1 MDVSTINGIDTLVEQ
16 YRTSE
21 RKPAILMETRK
32 STLQIRLSALSEL
45 QTKLKALFNSATDL
59 TATGSG
65 SKFHAATVASSDE
78 KVFTATATALAAVGA
93 HSLKVQQLAKADT
106 LLSSGMT
113 AADTGAITA
122 EGAGLKTFSV
132 TVGGKTTNVNVTLAD
147 GDTNGSILSKIASAV
162 NTASAGVT
170 ASVVKV
176 TDTTSRLVL
185 SSSKTGSTNTVAL
198 ANVAGTLLDQI
209 GWTSDVLSG
218 RTAASSSVGGYST
231 SNSTLLDSKF
241 ELDGIAMTRTSN
253 SISDALSG
261 VKIVL
266 KAAQATGDA
275 ATTMT
280 VARDSAAVSTSV
292 KDFFTKYNAVLTYL
306 RDKTAVDPDTKT
318 HQVFS
323 EDQTILRMRNS
334 LRVLPFNPVTSV
346 QTGNP
351 SVLTSIGVTVG
362 TDGGLTL
369 TNATTFEDALAADP
383 AKIADLFNST
393 SGIAVSMK
401 SLLKDFTSSDGVIGK
416 VSDDISLQIKNLG
429 TRITN
434 FDARLDK
441 KVEAYRSEFVKL
453 QQTLVQLQS
462 QSTQLQSLINSMNAN
477 SYTG

>member
-21 RKPAILMETRK
+21 RKPAILMETKK
-32 STLQIRLSALSEL
+32 STLQARLSALSDL
-45 QTKLKALFNSATDL
+45 QTKLKALFNAATDL
-59 TATGSG
+59 SATGSQ
-65 SKFHAATVASSDE
+65 SKFHAATVSSSDDT
-78 KVFTATATALAAVGA
+78 VFTATATALAAVGA

-106 LLSSGMT
+106 LLSSGLT
-113 AADTGAITA
+113 AADTGIGTA
-122 EGAGLKTFSV
+122 EGSGVKTFSI

-176 TDTTSRLVL
+176 SETTSRLVIT
-185 SSSKTGSTNTVAL
+185 SSKTGSTNAVAL
-198 ANVAGTLLDQI
+198 ANVSGTLLDQV
-209 GWTSDVLSG
+209 GWTPGVLSG
-218 RTAASSSVGGYST
+218 RTAATATAGGYSASST
-231 SNSTLLDSKF
+231 SLLDAKF

-253 SISDALSG
+253 SINDALSG
-261 VKIVL
+261 VKLVL
-266 KAAQATGDA
+266 KAAQDAGDT
-275 ATTMT
+275 ATTLT
-280 VARDSAAVSTSV
+280 VARDSAAVQTSV
-292 KDFFTKYNAVLTYL
+292 KDFFTKYNSVLSYL
-306 RDKTAVDPDTKT
+306 RDKTSVDADTKT
-318 HQVFS
+318 HQVLS
-323 EDQTILRMRNS
+323 EDQTILRLRNS
-334 LRVLPFNPVTSV
+334 LRVLPFNPVASV
-346 QTGNP
+346 QAGYP
-351 SVLTSIGVTVG
+351 KVLTAIGVTVG

-369 TNATTFEDALAADP
+369 TDTTAFEDALAADP

-401 SLLKDFTSSDGVIGK
+401 TLLKDFTSSDGVIGK